1 MQTARGKQQK
11 AVDKTR
17 ETDRIQRSAF
27 HIPHSTFRNSLLAWF
42 RTHARNLPWR
52 TDRTPYRVWLSE
64 MMLQQTQVET
74 VIPYFERFLARF
86 PTIDDLAAAPIG
98 AVLKLWEGL
107 GYYARARNL
116 HQAAQVIVNER
127 QGEWPR
133 TVEGLMALPGIGR
146 YTAGAIAS
154 LAFDVAAPVLDGNVI
169 RVLCR
174 VFAIERDPKEAK
186 VREELWQLAERLLP
200 HPPAPSSEIKKRFQ
214 ERGNAPSPLP
224 KTSFQ
229 FSEEAAG
236 AGAVPTVSGVRP
248 TAGEF
253 NEALMELGAL
263 ICTPR
268 NPKCN
273 VCPLAKHCAAKKHNL
288 QDHLPI
294 KTKRK
299 PLPHFDVTAAV
310 IRKKG
315 RLLIAQRPF
324 GGRLGGLWEFPGGKV
339 ESGET
344 LPQCLRREIKEELGV
359 RIKVGKP
366 ITSIDHAYTHF
377 KITLHAFECELVS
390 GQPQAVQVQDFK
402 WVRMSELDRYA
413 FAKTDLRIIEALKA
427 KNRA

>member
-1 MQTARGKQQK
+1 LNAQSTIHNRKSK
-11 AVDKTR
+11 
-17 ETDRIQRSAF
+17 IQ
-27 HIPHSTFRNSLLAWF
+27 NSLLAWF
-42 RTHARNLPWR
+42 RTNARELPWR
-52 TDRTPYRVWLSE
+52 DNRTPYRVWLSE

-86 PTIDDLAAAPIG
+86 STIDDLAAAPIG
-98 AVLKLWEGL
+98 DVLKLWERL

-116 HQAAQVIVNER
+116 HKAAQVIVNDL

-133 TVEGLMALPGIGR
+133 TVEGLLALPGIGR
-146 YTAGAIAS
+146 YSAGAIAS
-154 LAFDVAAPVLDGNVI
+154 LAFDVDAPVLDGNVI

-174 VFAIERDPKEAK
+174 VFAIERDPKDTN
-186 VREELWQLAERLLP
+186 VREELWQLAEELLPRSPRLL
-200 HPPAPSSEIKKRFQ
+200 
-214 ERGNAPSPLP
+214 G
-224 KTSFQ
+224 
-229 FSEEAAG
+229 EAAG
-236 AGAVPTVSGVRP
+236 AGAVPAVLGVRGG
-248 TAGEF
+248 AGEF

-268 NPKCN
+268 NPKCD
-273 VCPLAKHCAAKKHNL
+273 VCPLAKYCAAKKRNL
-288 QDHLPI
+288 QDQLPL

-310 IRKKG
+310 TRKNG

-339 ESGET
+339 EPGET

-366 ITSIDHAYTHF
+366 IISIDHAYTHF
-377 KITLHAFECELVS
+377 KITLHAFECELLT
-390 GQPQAVQVQDFK
+390 GKPQAVQVQDFK
-402 WVRMSELDRYA
+402 WVRMSELEKYA

-427 KNRA
+427 GNSR

>member
-1 MQTARGKQQK
+1 MERNVAIRTKIRNQK
-11 AVDKTR
+11 SK
-17 ETDRIQRSAF
+17 IQ
-27 HIPHSTFRNSLLAWF
+27 NSLLVWF
-42 RTHARNLPWR
+42 RANARDLPWR

-86 PTIDDLAAAPIG
+86 PTIDDLAVAPIG
-98 AVLKLWEGL
+98 DVLKLWEGL

-127 QGEWPR
+127 HGEWPR
-133 TVEGLMALPGIGR
+133 TVEGLLALPGIGR

-154 LAFDVAAPVLDGNVI
+154 LAFDVDAPVLDGNVI

-174 VFAIERDPKEAK
+174 VFAIERDPKDAK
-186 VREELWQLAERLLP
+186 VREELWQLAEELLPRSPRLLG
-200 HPPAPSSEIKKRFQ
+200 E
-214 ERGNAPSPLP
+214 GL
-224 KTSFQ
+224 
-229 FSEEAAG
+229 
-236 AGAVPTVSGVRP
+236 GVRGG
-248 TAGEF
+248 AGEF

-268 NPKCN
+268 NPKCDL
-273 VCPLAKHCAAKKHNL
+273 CPLVKQCAAKKRNL
-288 QDHLPI
+288 QNQLPL

-310 IRKKG
+310 IRKSG

-339 ESGET
+339 EPGET

-359 RIKVGKP
+359 RIKVGQP
-366 ITSIDHAYTHF
+366 IISIDHAYTHF

-390 GQPQAVQVQDFK
+390 GKPQAVQVQDFK
-402 WVRMSELDRYA
+402 WVRMSELEKYA
-413 FAKTDLRIIEALKA
+413 FAKTDLRIIEALKTNVA
-427 KNRA
+427 STNKQRITK